1 MENEITIIGHLP
13 QTRQQAVTLLKTSPM
28 QYWESINPRTM
39 QDVFQAPA
47 VGLAT
52 IRKEIGEQKLQAIMV
67 KWLNS
72 FISFYSTNGTMDA
85 YQVADTINLIID
97 AYPYYT
103 MYDFKLFFKLAKIG
117 YYGEVYGR
125 IDGSVILSW
134 LRKYD
139 IQRDTEAME
148 LSIKEQEQ
156 YTELMNRPRQQ
167 GMFYQEYLKWKE
179 NHKQQ

>member
-1 MENEITIIGHLP
+1 MENEIAITGILP
-13 QTRQQAVTLLKTSPM
+13 QTKQQAVTLLKASPM
-28 QYWESINPRTM
+28 LYWESINPKTM
-39 QDVFQAPA
+39 QDVFQSPA

-52 IRKEIGEQKLQAIMV
+52 IRNEIGEQKLQAIMV

-103 MYDFKLFFKLAKIG
+103 MYDFKLFFKLAKLG

-156 YTELMNRPRQQ
+156 YKELMNRPQQQ